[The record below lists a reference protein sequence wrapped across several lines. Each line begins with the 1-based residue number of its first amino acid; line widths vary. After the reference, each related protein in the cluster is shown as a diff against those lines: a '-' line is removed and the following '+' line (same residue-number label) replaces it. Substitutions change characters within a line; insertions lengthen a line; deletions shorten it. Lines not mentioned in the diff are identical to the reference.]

1 MNIHTGKFWDCIK
14 VTVFVLLVSLFGSAV
29 WADEAGM
36 RVERLG
42 NRGDRVDRRL
52 DNRGSRIDRRLGQRA
67 RRVDRHR
74 PR

>member
-1 MNIHTGKFWDCIK
+1 MNTGKFWDYIK
-14 VTVFVLLVSLFGSAV
+14 VTVFVLLVGLFGGTV

-36 RVERLG
+36 RLERLD